1 MLSTLFRYQAWA
13 HDGFLR
19 AIEALDAGRHPE
31 QRHLALRVLNHV
43 YVVNQI
49 FTGHLT
55 GQPHGYEAN
64 NTVDTPTPEALRAA
78 HAASDRWF
86 LEYLASITPEQLAER
101 VAFRFSCTLQPAH
114 WPVLEPVLVVDFTG
128 FSPGTCDI
136 VFVRE
141 STLSPSRTFVLVCD
155 FEKVPPSCA
164 IAFDWPFSP
173 LPVSLT

>member
-1 MLSTLFRYQAWA
+1 MSTASMLSTLFRYQAWA

-64 NTVDTPTPEALRAA
+64 NTVDTATPEALRAA

-101 VAFRFSCTLQPAH
+101 VAFRFTDGDHGAMTREEMLFH
-114 WPVLEPVLVVDFTG
+114 VVTHDG
-128 FSPGTCDI
+128 YHRGEVGRLLKQI
-136 VFVRE
+136 E
-141 STLSPSRTFVLVCD
+141 
-155 FEKVPPSCA
+155 
-164 IAFDWPFSP
+164 SP
-173 LPVSLT
+173 LPWDTFAVFLHQDQPERRGQQ